1 MGGNQV
7 RSVKNLA
14 PNSIGVCACGKL
26 ILFSST
32 KLPSKMREMASAK
45 KKRSADNY
53 LTDQNWDQE
62 EETESANDNEVNRI
76 LMGMDQCLQLH
87 RMEFT

>member
-1 MGGNQV
+1 
-7 RSVKNLA
+7 
-14 PNSIGVCACGKL
+14 
-26 ILFSST
+26 
-32 KLPSKMREMASAK
+32 MASAK

-76 LMGMDQCLQLH
+76 LMGMDQCLKLH